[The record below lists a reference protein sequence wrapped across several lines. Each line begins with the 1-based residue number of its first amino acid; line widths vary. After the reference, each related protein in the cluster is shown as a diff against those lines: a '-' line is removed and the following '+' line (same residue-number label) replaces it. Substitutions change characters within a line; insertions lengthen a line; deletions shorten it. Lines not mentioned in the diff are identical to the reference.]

1 MYPAYI
7 NSKKTVAE
15 GRRIP
20 KDKVSRHDDNYY
32 TVGNR
37 LEWEI
42 LVRAV
47 YNLEQIIF
55 RVEIVVSLI
64 QGVPVS
70 VTYIF

>member
-47 YNLEQIIF
+47 HNHEQIVI
-55 RVEIVVSLI
+55 RA
-64 QGVPVS
+64 
-70 VTYIF
+70 

>member
-20 KDKVSRHDDNYY
+20 KDKVSRRDDNYKAY
-32 TVGNR
+32 TVGNC

-42 LVRAV
+42 RVRAV
-47 YNLEQIIF
+47 HNHEQNVI
-55 RVEIVVSLI
+55 RA
-64 QGVPVS
+64 
-70 VTYIF
+70 